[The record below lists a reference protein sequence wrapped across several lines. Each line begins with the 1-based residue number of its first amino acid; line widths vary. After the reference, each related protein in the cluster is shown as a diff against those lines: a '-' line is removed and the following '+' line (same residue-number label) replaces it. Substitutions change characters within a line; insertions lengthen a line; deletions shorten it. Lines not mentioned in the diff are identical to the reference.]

1 MRHNDGRGGQNS
13 IDILARVGEIKS
25 RRGPVASKGQNHSK
39 KRVGEF
45 LLDNQIITRA
55 QLDEAVE
62 MQKDNPGRLIGEIL
76 VTLGALSKEQLVMAM
91 EMYLMQTEDLP
102 SHVDEWLDQDE
113 VDMIIKKLQDK

>member
-1 MRHNDGRGGQNS
+1 MGGTADENS
-13 IDILARVGEIKS
+13 IDILACVGEIYLW
-25 RRGPVASKGQNHSK
+25 RGPVASKGQNVNK

-45 LLDNQIITRA
+45 LLDNMIITRS
-55 QLDEAVE
+55 QLTEALE

-91 EMYLMQTEDLP
+91 EMYLMETEDIP

-113 VDMIIKKLQDK
+113 VDMIIKKLKEK